1 MMRPIA
7 FGDFLERTR
16 LDPNLVF
23 FKSNDAIRQII
34 SLKDI
39 AEIDA
44 LFAMPTSYL
53 GQLLSSVTLVESP
66 KIKVFDEC
74 AIRLMTFDPSQLC
87 LGQKYVYR
95 NKYIA
100 IFENFERTF
109 HRFLITG
116 GISELTPFIVLGKDR
131 EDEIS
136 LAHYIPPIVE
146 RHNST
151 LILMDGIHR
160 NFIVKRCGTVI
171 KSIFID
177 CVRVPFPCAARPWE
191 EIELADT
198 KPLRQEDRFFNLK
211 PELFRNLEAVGI
223 DG

>member
-1 MMRPIA
+1 MMKPIE
-7 FGDFLERTR
+7 FEEFLERTR
-16 LDPNLVF
+16 LDRNLMY
-23 FKSNDAIRQII
+23 FKSNEPIHFVIP
-34 SLKDI
+34 LKDMR
-39 AEIDA
+39 EIIA
-44 LFAMPTSYL
+44 LFAMPASYL
-53 GQLLSSVTLVESP
+53 TELFSSITLVESP
-66 KIKVFDEC
+66 KIRVFDDC
-74 AIRLMTFDPSQLC
+74 PIRLMTFDPSQLC

-100 IFENFERTF
+100 IFENFARIF
-109 HRFLITG
+109 HGFLITE
-116 GISELTPFIVLGKDR
+116 GISELTPFIVLGKNK
-131 EDEIS
+131 EGVVS

-160 NFIVKRCGTVI
+160 NFIVKRCGTTI

-177 CVRVPFPCAARPWE
+177 CVKVPFPCAARPWE
-191 EIELADT
+191 EIELADI
-198 KPLRQEDRFFNLK
+198 KPERQEDRFFNLK